1 MLPPGRQ
8 IVAQSRMIKES
19 QGMQCEGP
27 GCTNEIEQLPG
38 GHRARKYCSDR
49 CRVAARRQR
58 IGGREKPES
67 IKVDAHTEKERARMI
82 KKFGL
87 LTPESLDLLIQLKV
101 RDDEPAV
108 PVGQALARRR
118 DLAPANHQQANAMS
132 MRRAIKSRKLAE
144 SVWYPACD
152 ALVLYADE

>member
-67 IKVDAHTEKERARMI
+67 IKVDAHTEKEPARMI

-87 LTPESLDLLIQLKV
+87 LTPESLDLLIQLKG
-101 RDDEPAV
+101 RDAEPAV
-108 PVGQALARRR
+108 PVGQALAMDR
-118 DLAPANHQQANAMS
+118 DLAPPNHPPPEPMPTS
-132 MRRAIKSRKLAE
+132 PSIH
-144 SVWYPACD
+144 P
-152 ALVLYADE
+152 

>member
-49 CRVAARRQR
+49 CRAAARRQR
-58 IGGREKPES
+58 IGGRAKPES
-67 IKVDAHTEKERARMI
+67 INVDAHTEKERARMI

-87 LTPESLDLLIQLKV
+87 LTPGSLDLLIQLKG
-101 RDDEPAV
+101 RDAEPSGPGA
-108 PVGQALARRR
+108 QALSSERH
-118 DLAPANHQQANAMS
+118 LALANH
-132 MRRAIKSRKLAE
+132 
-144 SVWYPACD
+144 
-152 ALVLYADE
+152 